1 MGGNGG
7 NGGVRGGLVVRAAT
21 ARDQP
26 SVFALNNASTPHVN
40 ALTEAQ
46 FAWLASE
53 CDYYRVA
60 EAGGAVAGVVMAIRN
75 GTAYWSDNY
84 AWFGAR
90 YAEFIYLDR
99 VIVAPDARREGIGRA
114 LYADLIEFATGRWPR
129 ITLEV
134 NVRPPNPGSIVF
146 HERMG
151 FQRVG
156 TRSYAEG
163 EVAMFERT
171 LGVTPPLR
179 PQASP

>member
-1 MGGNGG
+1 
-7 NGGVRGGLVVRAAT
+7 VRAAT

-26 SVFALNNASTPHVN
+26 AVLALNNASVPNVN

-53 CDYYRVA
+53 CDYYCVA
-60 EAGGAVAGVVMAIRN
+60 EADGAFAGFVMAIRS
-75 GTAYWSDNY
+75 GTAYWSENY
-84 AWFGAR
+84 AWFAR
-90 YAEFIYLDR
+90 RYPEFIYLDR
-99 VIVAPDARREGIGRA
+99 VIVAPDARRGGVGRA
-114 LYADLIEFATGRWPR
+114 LYADLIDFAAGRWPR

-163 EVAMFERT
+163 EVAMFERM
-171 LGVTPPLR
+171 LDVSPLQRPP
-179 PQASP
+179 ASP